1 MKTLYLTL
9 IAALTLSFTGMAS
22 AENSWKEDWKERMM
36 SEKIAFLTM
45 ELGITTEEAQAFWP
59 VYNEVNK
66 ERDEA
71 MRNVFISFKALEDA
85 MSAKKGEKEISK
97 LLDNYLK
104 ALDVQRKVESE
115 SAEKYRKVLSTD
127 KLAKLYVGE
136 EKFRRQ
142 HIRRL
147 HGGPEARK

>member
-36 SEKIAFLTM
+36 SEKIAFLTV
-45 ELGITTEEAQAFWP
+45 ELGITPEEAQAFWP
-59 VYNEVNK
+59 VYNEVNN

-71 MRNVFISFKALEDA
+71 MKNVFLSFKALEDVMNA
-85 MSAKKGEKEISK
+85 EKSEKEISK
-97 LLDNYLK
+97 ALEKYLDSLEK
-104 ALDVQRKVESE
+104 QRKVEDE
-115 SAEKYRKVLSTD
+115 AAEKYRKVLSTE

-147 HGGPEARK
+147 HGGHEGRR